1 MIIFWLAVLGASI
14 VTAIMVGLALVF
26 SRRVKATPRD
36 LALWAG
42 RLWGFN
48 FILNLLILYVAEPS
62 ITGPYWGGQ
71 WLLWPLL
78 LTGVFAL
85 FGGGVGR
92 VRTAIEQFSERINT
106 GNFTTFQRGQRGR
119 RPFRVVDEQ
128 PTATSGVPASGLAGT
143 AAIVLALVVAI
154 VVNGLI
160 TVGTTWFDGNAKALA
175 AIPHIV
181 QQPPST
187 PLPPTDVN
195 HIVLVTQG
203 VASYLGQQV
212 LAGNGQN
219 LGSVYHTNEEDSTL
233 QSVKG
238 HLYWIAPLVYN
249 NVWANIGR
257 WETPGYVQVDAEDPN
272 TPPQLKTGYHLR
284 YLPDAILNQDLLRHV
299 YLSGYTNGDLADPT
313 LEVND
318 DGTPYFT
325 ISLMQPTRGFTGEV
339 VKQVLLVDPQS
350 GVITPYAPDAVPS
363 WVDRIIPAE
372 SVNDYLTWW
381 GKYEK
386 APWFN
391 PSGQNQ
397 QVPATVKS
405 ANGAQGSNGDTSG
418 DGTVTP
424 ELVYNQVDQPVW
436 LVPMTSN
443 NGNDN
448 SSTGVILFDTKDMT
462 GHFYPLDGL
471 GATSNVLTTFTD
483 NPNNIRNYLVG
494 AVQLYQIYNEPTWVA
509 TFVQKND
516 YGGSFQA
523 VGIVDARH
531 LNGVNVIMAPTKS
544 QALSEYAQWL
554 ADNNVQ
560 GTTPTPSGKSVTITG
575 KVTRINAATE
585 RGTTVYSMLLEGQP
599 HIFKAGLALSP
610 ELPLVQPGDTVTVTY
625 LDTQETVVTLTAFS
639 DPSIQVGGKQPT
651 PVATP
656 ATP

>member
-1 MIIFWLAVLGASI
+1 MIIVWLAVLGASI
-14 VTAIMVGLALVF
+14 VTAVMVALALF
-26 SRRVKATPRD
+26 FGRRAKAAPRE
-36 LALWAG
+36 LALWAL
-42 RLWGFN
+42 RLWIFN
-48 FILNLLILYVAEPS
+48 LILNLLILYLAEPA

-71 WLLWPLL
+71 WLIWPLL

-92 VRTAIEQFSERINT
+92 VRAAVETFTERINNGT
-106 GNFTTFQRGQRGR
+106 FSTTFSPRGQRR
-119 RPFRVVDEQ
+119 SPFHVVDQ
-128 PTATSGVPASGLAGT
+128 DAPATVGVPSSGAAGT
-143 AAIVLALVVAI
+143 TAIALALVIALL
-154 VVNGLI
+154 VNGLI
-160 TVGTTWFDGNAKALA
+160 TISTTWFDGNAKALA

-181 QQPPST
+181 TEPSST

-219 LGSVYHTNEEDSTL
+219 LGSVYHTNEEEYTL

-257 WETPGYVQVDAEDPN
+257 WETPGYVEVDAEDPN

-284 YLPDAILNQDLLRHV
+284 YLPDAILNQDLIRHV

-318 DGTPYFT
+318 SGTPYFT
-325 ISLMQPTRGFTGEV
+325 ISLMQPTRGFSGEV

-350 GVITPYAPDAVPS
+350 GSITSYAPNNVPS
-363 WVDRIIPAE
+363 WIDRVIPAD

-381 GKYEK
+381 GKYIN

-391 PSGQNQ
+391 PSGQGQ
-397 QVPATVKS
+397 QVPAT
-405 ANGAQGSNGDTSG
+405 DM
-418 DGTVTP
+418 P

-436 LVPMTSN
+436 LEPMTSN
-443 NGNDN
+443 NGSDN
-448 SSTGVILFDTKDMT
+448 SSTGVMLFDTKDMT
-462 GHFYPLDGL
+462 GRFYPLSGL
-471 GATSNVLTTFTD
+471 GATNNVESTFTS
-483 NPNNIRNYLVG
+483 NPQNIRNYDVG

-516 YGGSFQA
+516 FGGSFQA

-531 LNGVNVIMAPTKS
+531 LSGANVIMASTKS
-544 QALSEYAQWL
+544 EALAQYAQWL
-554 ADNNVQ
+554 ADNNVA
-560 GTTPTPSGKSVTITG
+560 GSAPTPTGKSVTITG
-575 KVTRINAATE
+575 QVTRINAATE
-585 RGTTVYSMLLEGQP
+585 RGTTVYSMLLDGQTR
-599 HIFKAGLALSP
+599 IFKAGLALSP

-639 DPSIQVGGKQPT
+639 DASIHVGGAQSTPAAT
-651 PVATP
+651 PVAT

>member
-1 MIIFWLAVLGASI
+1 MIIVWLAVLGASI
-14 VTAIMVGLALVF
+14 VTAVMVALALF
-26 SRRVKATPRD
+26 FGRRAKAAPRE
-36 LALWAG
+36 LALWAL
-42 RLWGFN
+42 RLWIFN
-48 FILNLLILYVAEPS
+48 LILNLLILYLAEPA

-71 WLLWPLL
+71 WLIWPLL

-92 VRTAIEQFSERINT
+92 VRSAVETFTERINSGT
-106 GNFTTFQRGQRGR
+106 FSTTFSPRGQRR
-119 RPFRVVDEQ
+119 SPFRVVDQ
-128 PTATSGVPASGLAGT
+128 DAPATVGVPSSGAAGT
-143 AAIVLALVVAI
+143 TAIALALVIALL
-154 VVNGLI
+154 VNGLI
-160 TVGTTWFDGNAKALA
+160 TISTTWFDGNAKALA

-181 QQPPST
+181 TEPSST

-219 LGSVYHTNEEDSTL
+219 LGSVYHTNEEEYTL
-233 QSVKG
+233 QSVKN

-257 WETPGYVQVDAEDPN
+257 WETPGYVEVDAEDPN

-284 YLPDAILNQDLLRHV
+284 YLPDAILNQDLMRHV

-318 DGTPYFT
+318 SGTPYFT
-325 ISLMQPTRGFTGEV
+325 ISLMQPTRGFSGEV

-350 GVITPYAPDAVPS
+350 GAITSYAPNNVPS
-363 WVDRIIPAE
+363 WIDRVIPAD

-381 GKYEK
+381 GKYIN

-391 PSGQNQ
+391 PSGQGQ
-397 QVPATVKS
+397 QVPAT
-405 ANGAQGSNGDTSG
+405 D
-418 DGTVTP
+418 TP

-436 LVPMTSN
+436 LEPMTSN
-443 NGNDN
+443 NGSDN
-448 SSTGVILFDTKDMT
+448 SSTGVMLFDTKDMT
-462 GHFYPLDGL
+462 GRFYPLSGL
-471 GATSNVLTTFTD
+471 GATNNVESTFTS
-483 NPNNIRNYLVG
+483 NPQNIRNYDVG

-516 YGGSFQA
+516 FGGSFQA

-531 LNGVNVIMAPTKS
+531 LSGANVIMASTKS
-544 QALSEYAQWL
+544 EALAQYAQWL
-554 ADNNVQ
+554 ADNNVA
-560 GTTPTPSGKSVTITG
+560 GSAPTPTGKSVTITG
-575 KVTRINAATE
+575 QVTRINAATE
-585 RGTTVYSMLLEGQP
+585 RGTTVYSMLLDGQTR
-599 HIFKAGLALSP
+599 IFKAGLALSP

-639 DPSIQVGGKQPT
+639 DASIHVSGTQSTPGAT
-651 PVATP
+651 PVAT

>member
-1 MIIFWLAVLGASI
+1 MIILWLAVLGASI
-14 VTAIMVGLALVF
+14 VTAIMVGLALLF
-26 SRRVKATPRD
+26 GRQVKATPRE

-42 RLWGFN
+42 RLWLFN
-48 FILNLLILYVAEPS
+48 FILDLIVLYLAEPAL
-62 ITGPYWGGQ
+62 TGPYWGGQ
-71 WLLWPLL
+71 WLIWPLL
-78 LTGVFAL
+78 LTGAFAL
-85 FGGGVGR
+85 FGGGVDR
-92 VRTAIEQFSERINT
+92 VRSAVDTFTQRVNSGTFTAT
-106 GNFTTFQRGQRGR
+106 MRGGR
-119 RPFRVVDEQ
+119 RRAPFRVVDAQ
-128 PTATSGVPASGLAGT
+128 PTDTSGVPASGLAGST
-143 AAIVLALVVAI
+143 AIVLALVVALI
-154 VVNGLI
+154 VNGLI

-175 AIPHIV
+175 AIPHVV
-181 QQPPST
+181 QQPSST

-212 LAGNGQN
+212 LAANGQN
-219 LGSVYHTNEEDSTL
+219 LGSVYHTNEEEYTL

-350 GVITPYAPDAVPS
+350 GVITPYAPDKTPS
-363 WVDRIIPAE
+363 WIDRIIPAA

-381 GKYEK
+381 GKYAS

-391 PSGQNQ
+391 PSGAGQ
-397 QVPATVKS
+397 QAPST
-405 ANGAQGSNGDTSG
+405 DM
-418 DGTVTP
+418 P

-443 NGNDN
+443 NGADN
-448 SSTGVILFDTKDMT
+448 SSTGVMLFDTKDMT
-462 GHFYPLDGL
+462 GRFYPLNGL
-471 GATSNVLTTFTD
+471 GATKNVLSTFAD
-483 NPNNIRNYLVG
+483 NPQNIRNYIVG
-494 AVQLYQIYNEPTWVA
+494 NVQLYQIYNEPTWVA

-516 YGGSFQA
+516 FGGSFQA
-523 VGIVDARH
+523 VGIVDARK
-531 LNGVNVIMAPTKS
+531 LNGANVIMASTKS
-544 QALSEYAQWL
+544 QALAGYAQWL

-560 GTTPTPSGKSVTITG
+560 SGNPSPSGKPVTITG
-575 KVTRINAATE
+575 RVTRINAATE
-585 RGTTVYSMLLEGQP
+585 RGTTVYSMLLEGQS

-625 LDTQETVVTLTAFS
+625 LDTQETVVTLTAFN
-639 DPSIQVGGKQPT
+639 DQSIHVGGTQ
-651 PVATP
+651 ATP
-656 ATP
+656 GVTATP

>member
-1 MIIFWLAVLGASI
+1 MIIFWLALLGASI
-14 VTAIMVGLALVF
+14 VTAIMVGLALLF
-26 SRRVKATPRD
+26 GRRAKATPRE

-42 RLWGFN
+42 RLWVFN
-48 FILNLLILYVAEPS
+48 FILDLLILYLAEPA

-92 VRTAIEQFSERINT
+92 VRETIERFSDRVNT
-106 GNFTTFQRGQRGR
+106 GSFGTTLQRGQRR
-119 RPFRVVDEQ
+119 SSFRVVDERA
-128 PTATSGVPASGLAGT
+128 PATTGVPASGTAGS
-143 AAIVLALVVAI
+143 AAIALALIVAI

-160 TVGTTWFDGNAKALA
+160 TIATTWFDGNVKALA
-175 AIPHIV
+175 AIPHLV
-181 QQPPST
+181 QEPTST

-219 LGSVYHTNEEDSTL
+219 LGSVYHTNPEEYTL

-257 WETPGYVQVDAEDPN
+257 WETPGYVKVDAEDPN
-272 TPPQLKTGYHLR
+272 TPPQLKTGFHLR
-284 YLPDAILNQDLLRHV
+284 YLPAAILNQDLLRHV
-299 YLSGYTNGDLADPT
+299 YLSGYSNGDLADPT

-325 ISLMQPTRGFTGEV
+325 ISLMQPMRGFTGEV

-350 GVITPYAPDAVPS
+350 GAITPYAPNAVPT

-381 GKYEK
+381 GKYDN

-397 QVPATVKS
+397 QVPAV
-405 ANGAQGSNGDTSG
+405 DP
-418 DGTVTP
+418 P
-424 ELVYNQVDQPVW
+424 ELVYNQADQPVW

-443 NGNDN
+443 NGKDN

-462 GHFYPLDGL
+462 GRFYPLDGL
-471 GATSNVLTTFTD
+471 GATNNVLTTFKD
-483 NPNNIRNYLVG
+483 NPNNIRNYDVG
-494 AVQLYQIYNEPTWVA
+494 AAQLYQIYNEPTWVA

-531 LNGVNVIMAPTKS
+531 LNGVNVIMASTKS

-560 GTTPTPSGKSVTITG
+560 GPTPTPSGKSVTITG

-585 RGTTVYSMLLEGQP
+585 RGTTVYSMLLEGQSR
-599 HIFKAGLALSP
+599 IFKAGLALSP

-639 DPSIQVGGKQPT
+639 DTSIHVGGTQPT
-651 PVATP
+651 PAAT
-656 ATP
+656 ATGG